1 MRFEGCG
8 PAGAWDVKMSI
19 ELKRGFAAFK
29 QFQRASPDRR
39 CSQPL
44 FTPRRLSLIRKSDV
58 PVLKAKAFN
67 CVIVMK
73 WIASVCVDIAA
84 SSSNEYFRI
93 RAMTMWG
100 FDHFFSVLRESGERM
115 TAEQL
120 DELKLGRDAML
131 YGYKNCRS

>member
-1 MRFEGCG
+1 M
-8 PAGAWDVKMSI
+8 
-19 ELKRGFAAFK
+19 LTAAFHATPFK
-29 QFQRASPDRR
+29 LNPEERCTGAQSESFQLCDSNEVDRK
-39 CSQPL
+39 C
-44 FTPRRLSLIRKSDV
+44 
-58 PVLKAKAFN
+58 
-67 CVIVMK
+67 
-73 WIASVCVDIAA
+73 VCVDIAA